1 MSRAWPADDVVLS
14 QRCCLMS
21 PTCVQVMYTS
31 KSKINSCTGDP
42 EWPLDAYRYERPM
55 GPMTAGRLT
64 RDIWRKSHQWCARPG
79 RVTQGLGSRD

>member
-1 MSRAWPADDVVLS
+1 MARRWRGAVR
-14 QRCCLMS
+14 QCCLMS

-42 EWPLDAYRYERPM
+42 EWPLDSYRYERPM

-64 RDIWRKSHQWCARPG
+64 RDIWRKSHQWCAH
-79 RVTQGLGSRD
+79 

>member
-1 MSRAWPADDVVLS
+1 ML
-14 QRCCLMS
+14 

-64 RDIWRKSHQWCARPG
+64 RDIWRKSHQWCAPAHDLS
-79 RVTQGLGSRD
+79 TRDKGG